1 MNLFYALG
9 ILIVLF
15 AGFNFL
21 INSQPIDTEAGTYI
35 TEYNQTEDIDI
46 ISLKGLSAAFD
57 ISTGNNFIDSL
68 ISGLSILL
76 VIGLL
81 LYARGLL

>member
-1 MNLFYALG
+1 MNIFYALG

-21 INSQPIDTEAGTYI
+21 INAQPIDTETGTYI
-35 TEYNQTEDIDI
+35 TEYNQSESIDI

-57 ISTGNNFIDSL
+57 ISTGNDFIDS
-68 ISGLSILL
+68 IITGLSVLL

>member
-1 MNLFYALG
+1 MNLFYTLG
-9 ILIVLF
+9 IIIVLF

-21 INSQPIDTEAGTYI
+21 INSQPIDNETGSYI
-35 TEYNQTEDIDI
+35 TEYNSSETIDI
-46 ISLKGLSAAFD
+46 VSLSGLASAFD

-68 ISGLSILL
+68 IAGLSILL
-76 VIGLL
+76 VIALL

>member
-1 MNLFYALG
+1 MNLFYTLG
-9 ILIVLF
+9 IILVLF

-21 INSQPIDTEAGTYI
+21 INAQPINTSESTYI
-35 TEYNQTEDIDI
+35 TEYNSSESIDI

-57 ISTGNNFIDSL
+57 ISTGNSFIDSL
-68 ISGLSILL
+68 IAGLSILL

>member
-1 MNLFYALG
+1 MNLFYTLG
-9 ILIVLF
+9 IIIVLF

-21 INSQPIDTEAGTYI
+21 INSQPIDSETGSYI
-35 TEYNQTEDIDI
+35 TEYNSSANIDI
-46 ISLKGLSAAFD
+46 VSLSGLASAFD

-68 ISGLSILL
+68 IAGLSILL
-76 VIGLL
+76 IIALL

>member
-1 MNLFYALG
+1 MNLFYTLG

-21 INSQPIDTEAGTYI
+21 INAQPIGDANYNYMNDTI
-35 TEYNQTEDIDI
+35 TDDSFNIV
-46 ISLKGLSAAFD
+46 SLKGLVSAFTID
-57 ISTGNNFIDSL
+57 VGNDFINSL
-68 ISGLSILL
+68 ITGLQILL
-76 VIGLL
+76 VIALI

>member
-9 ILIVLF
+9 IMIVLF

-21 INSQPIDTEAGTYI
+21 INVQPVNTDTGNYI
-35 TEYNQTEDIDI
+35 TEYNSSESIDI
-46 ISLKGLSAAFD
+46 ISLKGLSSAFD
-57 ISTGNNFIDSL
+57 ISTGNDFIDSL
-68 ISGLSILL
+68 ITGLSVLL

>member
-1 MNLFYALG
+1 MNIFYALG

-21 INSQPIDTEAGTYI
+21 INAQPVSDTNYNYMNDTI
-35 TEYNQTEDIDI
+35 TGDEFNIV
-46 ISLKGLSAAFD
+46 SLKGLASAFTID
-57 ISTGNNFIDSL
+57 VGNDFINSL
-68 ISGLSILL
+68 IAGLEILL
-76 VIGLL
+76 VIALI